1 MFDFPQK
8 NSLHLHLLHVE
19 KDWVEFFA
27 ACKLFSK
34 SKKRPDRSEFP
45 DYLSV
50 SYGYAKK
57 KKKEK
62 KNEII
67 TWFPLNIDVNGILN
81 YRASYFVKR
90 RMWKTGRQ

>member
-1 MFDFPQK
+1 MLKKTGSSFLRHASYLAKAKSGPIGQSFQTIFLFPMAMQ
-8 NSLHLHLLHVE
+8 
-19 KDWVEFFA
+19 
-27 ACKLFSK
+27 
-34 SKKRPDRSEFP
+34 
-45 DYLSV
+45 
-50 SYGYAKK
+50 KK
-57 KKKEK
+57 KKKKKK

>member
-1 MFDFPQK
+1 MLKKTGSSFLRHASYLAKAKSGPIGQSFQTIFLFPMAMQ
-8 NSLHLHLLHVE
+8 
-19 KDWVEFFA
+19 
-27 ACKLFSK
+27 
-34 SKKRPDRSEFP
+34 
-45 DYLSV
+45 
-50 SYGYAKK
+50 
-57 KKKEK
+57 KEK

>member
-1 MFDFPQK
+1 MLKKTGSSFLRHASYLAKAKSGPIGQSFQTIFLFPMAMQK
-8 NSLHLHLLHVE
+8 
-19 KDWVEFFA
+19 
-27 ACKLFSK
+27 
-34 SKKRPDRSEFP
+34 
-45 DYLSV
+45 
-50 SYGYAKK
+50 
-57 KKKEK
+57 K

>member
-57 KKKEK
+57 KK
-62 KNEII
+62 NEII

>member
-1 MFDFPQK
+1 MLKKTGSSFLRHASYLAKAKSGPIGQSFQTIFLFPMAMQ
-8 NSLHLHLLHVE
+8 
-19 KDWVEFFA
+19 
-27 ACKLFSK
+27 
-34 SKKRPDRSEFP
+34 
-45 DYLSV
+45 
-50 SYGYAKK
+50 KK
-57 KKKEK
+57 KKKEKEKEK

>member
-1 MFDFPQK
+1 MLKKTGSSFLRHASYLAKAKSGPIGQSFQTIFLFPMAMQ
-8 NSLHLHLLHVE
+8 
-19 KDWVEFFA
+19 
-27 ACKLFSK
+27 
-34 SKKRPDRSEFP
+34 
-45 DYLSV
+45 
-50 SYGYAKK
+50 KK
-57 KKKEK
+57 KKEKEKEK

>member
-1 MFDFPQK
+1 MLKKTGSSFLRHASYLAKAKSGPIGQSFPTI
-8 NSLHLHLLHVE
+8 
-19 KDWVEFFA
+19 F
-27 ACKLFSK
+27 LF
-34 SKKRPDRSEFP
+34 PM
-45 DYLSV
+45 
-50 SYGYAKK
+50 AMQKK
-57 KKKEK
+57 KKKEKEKEK

>member
-1 MFDFPQK
+1 MLKKTGSSFLRHASYLAKAKSGPIGQSFQTI
-8 NSLHLHLLHVE
+8 
-19 KDWVEFFA
+19 F
-27 ACKLFSK
+27 LFHM
-34 SKKRPDRSEFP
+34 DI
-45 DYLSV
+45 
-50 SYGYAKK
+50 KK
-57 KKKEK
+57 KKKKEKEKEK

>member
-1 MFDFPQK
+1 MLKKTGSSFLRHASYLAKAKSGPIGQSFQTIFLFPMAMQ
-8 NSLHLHLLHVE
+8 
-19 KDWVEFFA
+19 
-27 ACKLFSK
+27 
-34 SKKRPDRSEFP
+34 
-45 DYLSV
+45 
-50 SYGYAKK
+50 KK
-57 KKKEK
+57 KKKVKEKEK